1 MLETCGHI
9 HYIEKLD
16 PQVVLSKFSI
26 TKMVDLER
34 LLNAKRPASKKH
46 NPSKLWRPRKKPAKP
61 IEHQE
66 YVHGSSEEEP
76 VGHLSLVQMVAQIY
90 KSMYKYMLYIYIMYF
105 TYNIMYIYIHIYI
118 YVYTSL
124 YLPIHT

>member
-1 MLETCGHI
+1 
-9 HYIEKLD
+9 
-16 PQVVLSKFSI
+16 
-26 TKMVDLER
+26 MVDLER
-34 LLNAKRPASKKH
+34 LLNAKQPASKKH
-46 NPSKLWRPRKKPAKP
+46 NPSKFSRPRKKPAKP
-61 IEHQE
+61 VEHQE

-118 YVYTSL
+118 YMYTHLYICPYIHKYIVYV
-124 YLPIHT
+124 YIDICIYIYIYVEVQEYVHI

>member
-16 PQVVLSKFSI
+16 PQVILSKFSI

-46 NPSKLWRPRKKPAKP
+46 NPSKFSRPRKKPAKP
-61 IEHQE
+61 VEHQE

-90 KSMYKYMLYIYIMYF
+90 KSMYKYMLYIYI
-105 TYNIMYIYIHIYI
+105 H
-118 YVYTSL
+118 YVF
-124 YLPIHT
+124 YL

>member
-34 LLNAKRPASKKH
+34 LLNATRPASKKH
-46 NPSKLWRPRKKPAKP
+46 NPSKFSRPRKKPAKP
-61 IEHQE
+61 VEHQE

-90 KSMYKYMLYIYIMYF
+90 KSMYKYMLFIYIYIMYF
-105 TYNIMYIYIHIYI
+105 TYNIMYIHIYI